1 MTHACFA
8 ISRSST
14 LEFSRQK
21 ACRCTSTD
29 YCSSIVAGHKSHH
42 RINAVQEVDIT
53 VTLATRMREAT
64 VLLLSASIMSHHL
77 GSAAGMDF
85 ESFGSDLEA
94 AKAATLQHTQQSSSP
109 SELQSR
115 VIESASSVGLLLNGM
130 IYGQNPA
137 IADLQPS
144 LLHRSHRCIAVS
156 HPGFL
161 GLLLDC
167 FIYDRTPAI
176 ADLPRNLPCCIGCH
190 RCTNV
195 SHTGS
200 LGFAAQWG
208 AMLRIKVHSQ
218 RMDSLPVHLG
228 LPLKPLM
235 HQGTMSS
242 QDSSCALHS
251 NHNQLSSIKGWNGG
265 FDCCYNCRT
274 DKV

>member
-1 MTHACFA
+1 MHALPVAEAAHLRFK
-8 ISRSST
+8 SR
-14 LEFSRQK
+14 E
-21 ACRCTSTD
+21 ACRCTSSD
-29 YCSSIVAGHKSHH
+29 YCACIFAGHESHH
-42 RINAVQEVDIT
+42 CINAVQEEGYCDTCNSHVRGHSAIAECLNH
-53 VTLATRMREAT
+53 LA
-64 VLLLSASIMSHHL
+64 
-77 GSAAGMDF
+77 SAAGLDF

-130 IYGQNPA
+130 IYGQTPA

-144 LLHRSHRCIAVS
+144 LLHRCHRCIAVS

-208 AMLRIKVHSQ
+208 AMLRIKVLFSK
-218 RMDSLPVHLG
+218 DG
-228 LPLKPLM
+228 F
-235 HQGTMSS
+235 TA
-242 QDSSCALHS
+242 CALGAAPEAF
-251 NHNQLSSIKGWNGG
+251 NAPRDNVEPRLILCFTQQP
-265 FDCCYNCRT
+265 
-274 DKV
+274 